1 MTSPNLETGLTAEQI
16 ASCDREPIHIPGAV
30 QPHGVLLVLDRDTLE
45 IRHAA
50 GDVAGLLGVERWI
63 GVAAGAVL
71 GDPIARRIAAVTASG
86 SGGGFVGALRVG
98 ERAFDV
104 SAAFQTDKVL
114 VEIEPGLDL
123 ALTGAQILAQLESAA
138 AAFERCPGL
147 KTLYDRAALEF
158 RHLTGFDRVMVY
170 RFGEDDAGE
179 VVAESRA
186 PHVQAFL
193 NHRFPASDIPKQA
206 RALYV
211 RNLVRV
217 IPDSAYVPAPLL
229 PPTATELDMSDCALR
244 SVSPVHLRYLRNMG
258 VTASASVS
266 IVKDGRLWGLIACH
280 HESPRLLPYDI
291 RAACRALAGG
301 LARQIK
307 AKEEAEIYHERLRL
321 RSLGDD
327 VAHALAR
334 ADNGDLALEE
344 HVRDL
349 MRLADADGVAVF
361 RDDRIEVTGKAP
373 PHLALAILR
382 DWLLETAKDGAAD
395 GAAATDQASIDVP
408 DVISFRALASG
419 VMGVVVERSPL
430 LAILWTRA
438 EQVETVRWAGEPV
451 KATTADGVLTP
462 RASFDAWTQTVRGR
476 SRPWTPAQTSAAL
489 RLREDLIDLRRA
501 RRTDELNSY
510 LRATLQDK
518 DELLRQKDFLLR
530 EVNHRV
536 QNSLALAASFLT
548 IQMKTLED
556 PVARAPLEEASRRL
570 TAVGLVH
577 RRLYR
582 GDQLETVALDRYLTE
597 LAEEMI
603 GTLDEDWGRH
613 LRVDAAPL
621 TVPTDKAVIIGLIV
635 TELFINAVK
644 YAYQGKPGRLDI
656 GLVEDGDRL
665 RLIVA
670 DQGGGKQG
678 PRVGFGS
685 KMMDALVRQMGGVLT
700 YHDNNPGVRAELSV
714 GRL

>member
-1 MTSPNLETGLTAEQI
+1 MTSSNPGPTAEQI
-16 ASCDREPIHIPGAV
+16 ASCDREQIHIPGAI

-50 GDVAGLLGVERWI
+50 GDVAGLLGVETWI
-63 GVAAGAVL
+63 GAAAGAVL
-71 GDPIARRIAAVTASG
+71 GDAIARRIAAVTASG
-86 SGGGFVGALRVG
+86 SGGGFVGALRGVAD
-98 ERAFDV
+98 RAFDV
-104 SAAFQTDKVL
+104 SAGFQADKVL
-114 VEIEPGLDL
+114 VEIEPGLDQ

-186 PHVQAFL
+186 RHVQAFL

-217 IPDSAYVPAPLL
+217 IPDAAYTPAPLL
-229 PPTATELDMSDCALR
+229 PPMEPLLDMSDCALR
-244 SVSPVHLRYLRNMG
+244 SVSPVHLQYLHNMG

-266 IVKDGRLWGLIACH
+266 IIKDGQLWGLIACH
-280 HESPRLLPYDI
+280 HETPRLLPYDI

-307 AKEEAEIYHERLRL
+307 AKEDAETYHERLRL

-327 VAHALAR
+327 MVHALTR

-344 HVRDL
+344 HLRDL
-349 MRLADADGVAVF
+349 QRLAGADGVAVF
-361 RDDRIEVTGKAP
+361 RDDRIEVTGKLP
-373 PHLALAILR
+373 PYPALATLR
-382 DWLLETAKDGAAD
+382 DWLVEKASDGVAV
-395 GAAATDQASIDVP
+395 TDQAPADIP
-408 DVISFRALASG
+408 DAAPFRTLASG
-419 VMGVVVERSPL
+419 LMGVVVERSPL

-451 KATTADGVLTP
+451 KATTPDGVLTP

-476 SRPWTPAQTSAAL
+476 SRPWTTAETGAAL
-489 RLREDLIDLRRA
+489 RLRDELIDLRRA
-501 RRTDELNSY
+501 RRTAELNSH

-582 GDQLETVALDRYLTE
+582 GDQLETVALDRYLNE

-603 GTLDEDWGRH
+603 GTLDEEWARH
-613 LRVDAAPL
+613 LRVDAAPV
-621 TVPTDKAVIIGLIV
+621 TVTTDKAVIIGLVV

-644 YAYQGKPGRLDI
+644 YAYHGKPGRLDI

-700 YHDNNPGVRAELSV
+700 YHDNAPGVRAELSV

>member
-1 MTSPNLETGLTAEQI
+1 M
-16 ASCDREPIHIPGAV
+16 
-30 QPHGVLLVLDRDTLE
+30 
-45 IRHAA
+45 
-50 GDVAGLLGVERWI
+50 
-63 GVAAGAVL
+63 
-71 GDPIARRIAAVTASG
+71 
-86 SGGGFVGALRVG
+86 
-98 ERAFDV
+98 
-104 SAAFQTDKVL
+104 L

-244 SVSPVHLRYLRNMG
+244 SVSPVHLQYLRNMG

-489 RLREDLIDLRRA
+489 RLREDLIHPDP
-501 RRTDELNSY
+501 
-510 LRATLQDK
+510 
-518 DELLRQKDFLLR
+518 LLDCLIEMCRLHGQ
-530 EVNHRV
+530 
-536 QNSLALAASFLT
+536 AAS
-548 IQMKTLED
+548 
-556 PVARAPLEEASRRL
+556 RASSEAP
-570 TAVGLVH
+570 TAQV
-577 RRLYR
+577 
-582 GDQLETVALDRYLTE
+582 
-597 LAEEMI
+597 
-603 GTLDEDWGRH
+603 
-613 LRVDAAPL
+613 
-621 TVPTDKAVIIGLIV
+621 
-635 TELFINAVK
+635 
-644 YAYQGKPGRLDI
+644 
-656 GLVEDGDRL
+656 RL
-665 RLIVA
+665 RPA
-670 DQGGGKQG
+670 FFA
-678 PRVGFGS
+678 P
-685 KMMDALVRQMGGVLT
+685 
-700 YHDNNPGVRAELSV
+700 
-714 GRL
+714 

>member
-244 SVSPVHLRYLRNMG
+244 SVSPVHLQYLRNMG

-501 RRTDELNSY
+501 RRTDELNGH

>member
-1 MTSPNLETGLTAEQI
+1 MTTSNPATGPTTEQI

-30 QPHGVLLVLDRDTLE
+30 QPHGVLLVLDRDSLE

-50 GDVAGLLGVERWI
+50 GDVAGLLGADTWI
-63 GVAAGAVL
+63 GASAGAVL

-86 SGGGFVGALRVG
+86 GGGGFVGALRVAD
-98 ERAFDV
+98 RAFDV
-104 SAAFQTDKVL
+104 SATFQSDKVL
-114 VEIEPGLDL
+114 VEVEPGLDQT
-123 ALTGAQILAQLESAA
+123 LTGAQILAQLEAAA

-147 KTLYDRAALEF
+147 KTLYDRAATEF
-158 RHLTGFDRVMVY
+158 RRLTGYDRVMVY

-186 PHVQAFL
+186 PQVQAFL

-211 RNLVRV
+211 RNLVRA
-217 IPDSAYVPAPLL
+217 IPDATYVPAPLL
-229 PPTATELDMSDCALR
+229 PPLETELDMSDCALR

-258 VTASASVS
+258 ATASASVS

-280 HESPRLLPYDI
+280 HETPRLLPYDI

-301 LARQIK
+301 LARQIR
-307 AKEEAEIYHERLRL
+307 AKEDAETYHERLRL

-327 VAHALAR
+327 VIHALSR

-344 HVRDL
+344 HLRDL
-349 MRLADADGVAVF
+349 QRLADADGVAVF
-361 RDDRIEVTGKAP
+361 RDDRIEVTGKLP
-373 PHLALAILR
+373 HHLALTMLR
-382 DWLLETAKDGAAD
+382 DWLLETVRDGGAD
-395 GAAATDQASIDVP
+395 TVATTDQASTDIPDAVP
-408 DVISFRALASG
+408 FRALASG
-419 VMGVVVERSPL
+419 LMGVVVERSPL
-430 LAILWTRA
+430 LAVLWTRA
-438 EQVETVRWAGEPV
+438 EQVETVLWAGEPV
-451 KATTADGVLTP
+451 KATTPDGVLTP

-476 SRPWTPAQTSAAL
+476 SRPWTAAQTSAAL
-489 RLREDLIDLRRA
+489 RLRDDLIDLRRA
-501 RRTDELNSY
+501 RRTAELNSH

-548 IQMKTLED
+548 IQMKALED

-597 LAEEMI
+597 LADEMV

-613 LRVDAAPL
+613 LRVDAAPV
-621 TVPTDKAVIIGLIV
+621 TVPTDKAVIIGLVV

-644 YAYQGKPGRLDI
+644 YAYHGKPGRLDI

>member
-1 MTSPNLETGLTAEQI
+1 MNTSPTQDQI
-16 ASCDREPIHIPGAV
+16 DACDREPIHIPGAI
-30 QPHGVLLVLDRDTLE
+30 QPHGVLLVLDRDSLE
-45 IRHAA
+45 VRHAA
-50 GDVAGLLGVERWI
+50 GDVAGMLQVDAWI
-63 GVAAGAVL
+63 GHAVGAVL
-71 GDPIARRIAAVTASG
+71 DDHMARRIASVTASG
-86 SGGGFVGALRVG
+86 AIGGFVGHLRVG
-98 ERAFDV
+98 ERCLDV
-104 SAAFQTDKVL
+104 SASFQADKVL
-114 VEIEPGLDL
+114 VEVEPGLEQPL
-123 ALTGAQILAQLESAA
+123 AGSQILAQLETAA

-170 RFGEDDAGE
+170 RFGEEDAGE
-179 VVAESRA
+179 VMAESRA
-186 PHVQAFL
+186 PHVETFL
-193 NHRFPASDIPKQA
+193 NHHFPASDIPKQA

-217 IPDSAYVPAPLL
+217 IPEARYAPAPLL
-229 PPTATELDMSDCALR
+229 PPLEPALDMSDCALR
-244 SVSPVHLRYLRNMG
+244 SVSPVHLQYLRNMG

-280 HESPRLLPYDI
+280 HEIPRLLPYDI

-307 AKEEAEIYHERLRL
+307 AKEEAEAYRERLRL

-327 VAHALAR
+327 LIDALSR

-349 MRLADADGVAVF
+349 LRLTDSDGVAVF
-361 RDDRIEVTGKAP
+361 RDERIETAGKAP
-373 PHLALAILR
+373 SHLALARLR
-382 DWLLETAKDGAAD
+382 DWLLETETETDNVP
-395 GAAATDQASIDVP
+395 ATDQALTVVP
-408 DVISFRALASG
+408 DLTPFRALASG
-419 VMGVVVERSPL
+419 LMGVVVERSPL

-451 KATTADGVLTP
+451 KAAGPDGALTP
-462 RASFDAWTQTVRGR
+462 RASFEAWTETVRGR
-476 SRPWTPAQTSAAL
+476 SRPWTSPESGAAL
-489 RLREDLIDLRRA
+489 RLRNDLLDLRRA
-501 RRTDELNSY
+501 RRTDELNSH
-510 LRATLQDK
+510 LRATLRDK
-518 DELLRQKDFLLR
+518 DDLLRQKDFLLR

-548 IQMKTLED
+548 IQMKTVED
-556 PVARAPLEEASRRL
+556 PAARGPLEEASRRL

-582 GDQLETVALDRYLTE
+582 GDQLETVALDRYLAE
-597 LAEEMI
+597 LAEEMV
-603 GTLDEDWGRH
+603 GTLDEDWARH
-613 LRVDAAPL
+613 VRVDAAPV
-621 TVPTDKAVIIGLIV
+621 TVPTDKAVIIGLVI

-644 YAYQGKPGRLDI
+644 YAYRGRPGPLDI
-656 GLVEDGDRL
+656 GLIEDGDRI

-685 KMMDALVRQMGGVLT
+685 KMMDALVRQMGGTLT
-700 YHDNNPGVRAELSV
+700 YHDNAPGVRVELAVS
-714 GRL
+714 RL

>member
-1 MTSPNLETGLTAEQI
+1 MTDSAPTPEQI
-16 ASCDREPIHIPGAV
+16 ASCDREPIHVPGAI
-30 QPHGVLLVLDRDTLE
+30 QPHGVLLVLDRDTLA

-50 GDVAGLLGVERWI
+50 GDVAGLLGVETWI
-63 GVAAGAVL
+63 GASAGGVL
-71 GDPIARRIAAVTASG
+71 GDAIAQRIAAVTASG
-86 SGGGFVGALRVG
+86 SGGFVGVLKVAD
-98 ERAFDV
+98 RAFDV
-104 SAAFQTDKVL
+104 SAGLQADKVL
-114 VEIEPGLDL
+114 VEIEPGLEQS
-123 ALTGAQILAQLESAA
+123 LTGAQILTQLESAA

-147 KTLYDRAALEF
+147 RTLYDRAATEF
-158 RHLTGFDRVMVY
+158 RRLTGYDRVMVY
-170 RFGEDDAGE
+170 RFGEDDSGE
-179 VVAESRA
+179 VVAESRE

-193 NHRFPASDIPKQA
+193 NHHFPASDIPRQA

-211 RNLVRV
+211 RNLVRA
-217 IPDSAYVPAPLL
+217 IPDASYVPAPLL
-229 PPTATELDMSDCALR
+229 PSPETALDMSDCALR

-280 HESPRLLPYDI
+280 HETPRLLPYDI

-307 AKEEAEIYHERLRL
+307 AKEDAETYHERLRL
-321 RSLGDD
+321 RALGDD
-327 VAHALAR
+327 MIHALSR
-334 ADNGDLALEE
+334 ADNGDEALEE
-344 HVRDL
+344 HVSDL
-349 MRLADADGVAVF
+349 RRLADADGVAVF
-361 RDDRIEVTGKAP
+361 REDRIEATGKLP
-373 PHLALAILR
+373 PHMALVMLR
-382 DWLLETAKDGAAD
+382 DWLVETTTNAGAD
-395 GAAATDQASIDVP
+395 GIAATDQASVDLP
-408 DVISFRALASG
+408 DAGAFRALASG
-419 VMGVVVERSPL
+419 LMGVVVERSPL

-451 KATTADGVLTP
+451 KATTPDRVLTP

-476 SRPWTPAQTSAAL
+476 SRPWTPAETSAAL
-489 RLREDLIDLRRA
+489 RLRDDLIDLRRA
-501 RRTDELNSY
+501 RRTADLNSH
-510 LRATLQDK
+510 LRATLHDK

-582 GDQLETVALDRYLTE
+582 GDQLETVALDRYLAE
-597 LAEEMI
+597 LAEEMV
-603 GTLDEDWGRH
+603 GTLDGDWARH
-613 LRVDAAPL
+613 LRVDAAPV
-621 TVPTDKAVIIGLIV
+621 TVPTDKAVIIGLVV

-644 YAYQGKPGRLDI
+644 YAYDGKPGRLDI
-656 GLVEDGDRL
+656 GLVEGGERL
-665 RLIVA
+665 RLTVA

-685 KMMDALVRQMGGVLT
+685 KMMDALVRQMGGVLS
-700 YHDNNPGVRAELSV
+700 YHDNSPGLRAELSV

>member
-1 MTSPNLETGLTAEQI
+1 MSSSGPTPEQI
-16 ASCDREPIHIPGAV
+16 ASCDREPIHIPGAI
-30 QPHGVLLVLDRDTLE
+30 QPHGVLLVLDRDSLE

-50 GDVAGLLGVERWI
+50 GDVAGLLGVDRWV
-63 GVAAGAVL
+63 GATAGAVL
-71 GDPIARRIAAVTASG
+71 GDAIARRIAAVTASG
-86 SGGGFVGALRVG
+86 SGGGFVGTLRVA

-104 SAAFQTDKVL
+104 SATFQADKVL
-114 VEIEPGLDL
+114 VEIEPGLDQ
-123 ALTGAQILAQLESAA
+123 ALTGAQILAQLEAAA

-147 KTLYDRAALEF
+147 KTLYDRAATEF
-158 RHLTGFDRVMVY
+158 RRLTGYDRVMIY

-186 PHVQAFL
+186 AHVQAFL

-211 RNLVRV
+211 RNLVRA
-217 IPDSAYVPAPLL
+217 IPDATYVPAPLL
-229 PPTATELDMSDCALR
+229 PPLETELDMSDCALR
-244 SVSPVHLRYLRNMG
+244 SVSPVHLQYLRNMG

-266 IVKDGRLWGLIACH
+266 IVKDGRLWGLVACH
-280 HESPRLLPYDI
+280 HETPRLLPYDI

-307 AKEEAEIYHERLRL
+307 AKEEAETYHERLRL

-327 VAHALAR
+327 VIHALSR
-334 ADNGDLALEE
+334 ADNGDMALEE
-344 HVRDL
+344 HLRDL
-349 MRLADADGVAVF
+349 QRLADADGVAVF
-361 RDDRIEVTGKAP
+361 RDDRIEVAGKLP
-373 PHLALAILR
+373 PHLALAMLR
-382 DWLLETAKDGAAD
+382 DWVLETAGD
-395 GAAATDQASIDVP
+395 GAAATDHASADLP
-408 DVISFRALASG
+408 DAVAFRALASG
-419 VMGVVVERSPL
+419 LMGVVVERSPL

-451 KATTADGVLTP
+451 KATTPDGVLTP

-476 SRPWTPAQTSAAL
+476 SRPWTPGQTGAAL
-489 RLREDLIDLRRA
+489 RLRDDLIDLRRA
-501 RRTDELNSY
+501 RRTAELNGH

-518 DELLRQKDFLLR
+518 DDLLRQKDFLLR

-548 IQMKTLED
+548 IQMKSIDD
-556 PVARAPLEEASRRL
+556 PVARGPLEEASRRL

-597 LAEEMI
+597 LAEEMV
-603 GTLDEDWGRH
+603 GTLDGAWAQQ
-613 LRVDAAPL
+613 LRVDAAPV
-621 TVPTDKAVIIGLIV
+621 TVPTDKAVIIGLVV

-644 YAYQGKPGRLDI
+644 YAYRGQPGRLDI

-665 RLIVA
+665 LLSVA

-700 YHDNNPGVRAELSV
+700 YHDNAPGVRAELSV
-714 GRL
+714 GRF

>member
-1 MTSPNLETGLTAEQI
+1 MTTPDPVTGPTAEQI

-50 GDVAGLLGVERWI
+50 GDVAGLLGVETWI
-63 GVAAGAVL
+63 GTTAGAVL
-71 GDPIARRIAAVTASG
+71 GDAIARRIAAVTASG
-86 SGGGFVGALRVG
+86 SGGGFVGALRVAD
-98 ERAFDV
+98 RAFDV
-104 SAAFQTDKVL
+104 SASFQADKVL
-114 VEIEPGLDL
+114 VEVEPGLDM

-217 IPDSAYVPAPLL
+217 IPDAAYAPAPLL
-229 PPTATELDMSDCALR
+229 PPTEPLLDMSDCALR
-244 SVSPVHLRYLRNMG
+244 SVSPVHLQYLRNMG

-266 IVKDGRLWGLIACH
+266 VVKDGRLWGLIACH
-280 HESPRLLPYDI
+280 HETPRLLPYDI

-307 AKEEAEIYHERLRL
+307 AKEDAETYHERLRL

-327 VAHALAR
+327 MIHALAR
-334 ADNGDLALEE
+334 ADNADLALEE
-344 HVRDL
+344 HLRDL
-349 MRLADADGVAVF
+349 QRLAGADGVAVF
-361 RDDRIEVTGKAP
+361 RDERIEVTGKLP
-373 PHLALAILR
+373 PYPALAMLR
-382 DWLLETAKDGAAD
+382 DWLLENAAD
-395 GAAATDQASIDVP
+395 GVAATDQAPAEIP
-408 DVISFRALASG
+408 EAASFRTLASG
-419 VMGVVVERSPL
+419 LMGVVVERSPL
-430 LAILWTRA
+430 LAVLWTRA

-451 KATTADGVLTP
+451 KATTPDGVLTP

-476 SRPWTPAQTSAAL
+476 SRAWTAVETAAAL
-489 RLREDLIDLRRA
+489 RLRDDLIDLRRA
-501 RRTDELNSY
+501 RRTAELNSH

-548 IQMKTLED
+548 IQMKALED

-597 LAEEMI
+597 LAEEMV

-613 LRVDAAPL
+613 LRVDAAPV
-621 TVPTDKAVIIGLIV
+621 TVPTDKAVIIGLVV

-644 YAYQGKPGRLDI
+644 YAYHGKPGRLDI

-685 KMMDALVRQMGGVLT
+685 KMMDALVRQMGGTLT
-700 YHDNNPGVRAELSV
+700 YHDNTPGVRAELSV

>member
-1 MTSPNLETGLTAEQI
+1 MSYIGPTPEQI
-16 ASCDREPIHIPGAV
+16 AACDREPIHIPGAI

-50 GDVAGLLGVERWI
+50 GDVAGLLGVQTWI
-63 GVAAGAVL
+63 GVSAGAVL

-86 SGGGFVGALRVG
+86 SGGGFVGALRLG

-104 SAAFQTDKVL
+104 SATFQADKVL
-114 VEIEPGLDL
+114 VEIEPGLDV

-217 IPDSAYVPAPLL
+217 IPDAAYVPAPLL
-229 PPTATELDMSDCALR
+229 PPTTAELDMSDCALR
-244 SVSPVHLRYLRNMG
+244 SVSPVHLQYLRNMG

-301 LARQIK
+301 LSRQIK
-307 AKEEAEIYHERLRL
+307 AKEDAETYHQRLRL

-327 VAHALAR
+327 VIHALSR

-344 HVRDL
+344 HLRDL
-349 MRLADADGVAVF
+349 QRLADADGVAVF
-361 RDDRIEVTGKAP
+361 RDDRIEAAGKLP
-373 PHLALAILR
+373 PHMALAMLR
-382 DWLLETAKDGAAD
+382 DWLLETAKDGV
-395 GAAATDQASIDVP
+395 AATDQASVDIP
-408 DVISFRALASG
+408 DAVAFRALASG
-419 VMGVVVERSPL
+419 LMGVVIERSPL

-438 EQVETVRWAGEPV
+438 EHVETVRWAGEPV
-451 KATTADGVLTP
+451 KATSADGVLTP

-476 SRPWTPAQTSAAL
+476 SRPWTTAQTSAAL
-489 RLREDLIDLRRA
+489 RLRDDLIDLRRN
-501 RRTDELNSY
+501 RRTDELNSN

-582 GDQLETVALDRYLTE
+582 GDQLETVALDRYLAE
-597 LAEEMI
+597 LAEEMV

-613 LRVDAAPL
+613 LRVDAAPV
-621 TVPTDKAVIIGLIV
+621 TVPTDKAVIIGLVV

-644 YAYQGKPGRLDI
+644 YAYRGKPGRLDI
-656 GLVEDGDRL
+656 GLVEDGDRI
-665 RLIVA
+665 RLTVA